1 MDVDGFVGVVL
12 PRAGIVPLA
21 AERGLVG
28 VPGEGD
34 RPGDNEERLENP
46 EKLD

>member
-1 MDVDGFVGVVL
+1 MNVDGFVGVVL

-21 AERGLVG
+21 AERGRVG
-28 VPGEGD
+28 VSGEGD